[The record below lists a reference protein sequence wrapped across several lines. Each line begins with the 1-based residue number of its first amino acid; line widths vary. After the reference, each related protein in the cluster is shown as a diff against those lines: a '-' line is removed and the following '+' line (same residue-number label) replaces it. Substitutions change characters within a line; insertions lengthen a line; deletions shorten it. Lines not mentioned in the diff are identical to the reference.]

1 MEMSF
6 EPARVRVN
14 ESEAREA
21 RLVRLDGAIVAVL
34 SRVRPDEVEGESL
47 EWHLEAGFGPCFS
60 PAGRVSRAWTK
71 PRAGSRSAS
80 MTSRL
85 SAAIE
90 WLATERMRGR
100 RACVYVLACVMF
112 L

>member
-1 MEMSF
+1 
-6 EPARVRVN
+6 
-14 ESEAREA
+14 
-21 RLVRLDGAIVAVL
+21 
-34 SRVRPDEVEGESL
+34 
-47 EWHLEAGFGPCFS
+47 
-60 PAGRVSRAWTK
+60 
-71 PRAGSRSAS
+71 

>member
-60 PAGRVSRAWTK
+60 PAGRVFASLDEASRW
-71 PRAGSRSAS
+71 
-80 MTSRL
+80 
-85 SAAIE
+85 I
-90 WLATERMRGR
+90 TERFDDVP
-100 RACVYVLACVMF
+100 A
-112 L
+112 